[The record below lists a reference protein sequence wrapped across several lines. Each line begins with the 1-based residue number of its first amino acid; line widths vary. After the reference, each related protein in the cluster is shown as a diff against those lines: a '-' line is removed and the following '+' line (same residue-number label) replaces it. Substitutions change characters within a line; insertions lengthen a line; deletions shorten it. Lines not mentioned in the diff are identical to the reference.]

1 MQGMTSPHDELA
13 ALRARA
19 YGPAADIDGDPEVLA
34 RLRDLEIA
42 AREGQTTTDEASRTA
57 AAEASRTDAA
67 SVDAVTESLFGVA
80 GTSGDDPEGSPAPA
94 ASGSAAAAT
103 SPEAVPAPPR
113 QLRPIAARWA
123 VAWAASVAAVAV
135 IVGGLVFGLARI
147 PPVVTASGAQQ
158 VATLTDPL
166 EASDRLRQWVGGETL
181 RAFAFEGLT
190 VVRTP
195 WAPFAQGS
203 DGECLLVFSDEQ
215 LSADGAISGAI
226 YTGCRAGSFPATAEL
241 VVGDDS
247 PQPLRDRFG
256 GGTALQFVLDGDV
269 VGVFVGA
276 PIATP
281 TPTVGAAA
289 RAQLSVT
296 SVPGDVRG

>member
-1 MQGMTSPHDELA
+1 M
-13 ALRARA
+13 
-19 YGPAADIDGDPEVLA
+19 
-34 RLRDLEIA
+34 
-42 AREGQTTTDEASRTA
+42 
-57 AAEASRTDAA
+57 
-67 SVDAVTESLFGVA
+67 
-80 GTSGDDPEGSPAPA
+80 
-94 ASGSAAAAT
+94 
-103 SPEAVPAPPR
+103 
-113 QLRPIAARWA
+113 
-123 VAWAASVAAVAV
+123 AWAASIAAVAI

-147 PPVVTASGAQQ
+147 PPVVTASGAQL
-158 VATLTDPL
+158 VATLDDPL
-166 EASDRLRQWVGGETL
+166 EASDRLRQWVGGETV

>member
-19 YGPAADIDGDPEVLA
+19 YGPAADIDGDPEALA

-94 ASGSAAAAT
+94 ASGSAAATGPGTAL
-103 SPEAVPAPPR
+103 APPR

-166 EASDRLRQWVGGETL
+166 EASDRLRQWVGGETM

-226 YTGCRAGSFPATAEL
+226 YTGCRAGSFPATAAL